1 MLARG
6 AAGGDMHHSGPRF
19 VGAAARTAVT
29 TSVTALTVGV
39 TTAKHPECKRGLA
52 TNIAATLARHNAV
65 SARVCVVD
73 ADPLALDV
81 TTRLPV
87 AGPVLE
93 DFARPSAPA
102 AARIARVGWPS
113 QLAVLPCGGG
123 SVARVHL
130 AAEPALRELRD
141 AFDLVVCDVPG
152 GPSGP
157 GLALGARLELLDWLV
172 LAVTPTRP
180 AVAATN
186 HFLELFQ
193 TGRTHGEIGGVKLA
207 VVCTGDE
214 NSCELSTSEVDTML
228 DVPVVGRIPQLW
240 GRTKPNRGFGA
251 APAIPEL
258 DDAVYALFQTF
269 REGREHSRRVVVV

>member
-1 MLARG
+1 VTCITAAR
-6 AAGGDMHHSGPRF
+6 RF
-19 VGAAARTAVT
+19 VGTAAREAVI

-52 TNIAATLARHNAV
+52 VNIAASLARHSAV
-65 SARVCVVD
+65 SVRVCVVD

-87 AGPVLE
+87 AGPILE

-102 AARIARVGWPS
+102 ASRIARVGWPS

-130 AAEPALRELRD
+130 AAETALRELRD

-180 AVAATN
+180 AVSAAD

-193 TGRTHGEIGGVKLA
+193 TARARGQIGGVKLA

-214 NSCELSTSEVDTML
+214 NTCELSTSEVETIL
-228 DVPVVGRIPQLW
+228 EVAVVGRIPQLW
-240 GRTKPNRGFGA
+240 GRTNPNRGFGPA
-251 APAIPEL
+251 LAIPEL
-258 DDAVYALFQTF
+258 DDAVYALFRTF
-269 REGREHSRRVVVV
+269 RDGRDPSRHVLVP